1 MKIIDTIKTIAKQ
14 HLPSLREPSPDYGYQ
29 EYMRNYGW
37 VYTQGNKNLGN
48 FSTYYLA
55 EQNVWVTRSINS
67 IIEGMINN
75 GFIIETPKNETP
87 NPSRVKYLEAVFNS
101 PEGASSETTFYHL
114 FRQVIHSYLLTG
126 DAFLQINKDKK
137 YNVVTGFTFVPAD
150 LLRWDNHTMRW
161 CFREKPDIQYEPDEL
176 IHIFNPGIH
185 LKTQKW
191 GVSVLDCIREPLQ
204 LINRGLEHNIEIIDN
219 DGLNPST
226 ILSFDKDI
234 SDVSFN
240 AELQRLSTLSQTE
253 KNGGTLA
260 IKGATFSNVA
270 QSNKDLDFLELLKFG
285 RDMIVSAYGVPP
297 SKVGIIETSNLGN
310 GSGESQDKTFRDVL
324 SAYSTI
330 IEVSINKALRESG
343 FRERFRFNLPDI
355 EDKLRRAQIEQIQ
368 IQSGVVTVNEVRDGY
383 NLTPVEWGNYP
394 LQQNQ
399 LNTMSDWNS
408 EDMMSFKRYKNNVY
422 RANLLSEWRKG

>member
-1 MKIIDTIKTIAKQ
+1 M
-14 HLPSLREPSPDYGYQ
+14 
-29 EYMRNYGW
+29 
-37 VYTQGNKNLGN
+37 
-48 FSTYYLA
+48 
-55 EQNVWVTRSINS
+55 
-67 IIEGMINN
+67 
-75 GFIIETPKNETP
+75 
-87 NPSRVKYLEAVFNS
+87 
-101 PEGASSETTFYHL
+101 
-114 FRQVIHSYLLTG
+114 
-126 DAFLQINKDKK
+126 
-137 YNVVTGFTFVPAD
+137 
-150 LLRWDNHTMRW
+150 
-161 CFREKPDIQYEPDEL
+161 
-176 IHIFNPGIH
+176 
-185 LKTQKW
+185 
-191 GVSVLDCIREPLQ
+191 
-204 LINRGLEHNIEIIDN
+204 
-219 DGLNPST
+219 
-226 ILSFDKDI
+226 
-234 SDVSFN
+234 
-240 AELQRLSTLSQTE
+240 QRLSTLSQTE

-324 SAYSTI
+324 SAYCTI

-368 IQSGVVTVNEVRDGY
+368 IQSGVVTVNEVREGY